1 MKLRNKLDPKVNQL
15 NAHQKQD
22 ILNNGQ
28 HNAIMNKIYV
38 PIVHKRRMKTIMIEH
53 KGLGFEKGY
62 K

>member
-38 PIVHKRRMKTIMIEH
+38 PIVHKRRMNVNEH
-53 KGLGFEKGY
+53 LQKNDDSA
-62 K
+62 